1 MPQHVLRGR
10 RPRTPIVP
18 RSLAVRA
25 AGTIVA
31 AVAVFA
37 TPAAAH
43 ASAAA
48 PSPTAVPCSRSALV
62 SAIQN
67 ANRAG
72 AATLLLA
79 RGCDYVLTTAV
90 AEDDGL
96 PPVTGNIT
104 LIGGPGTRI
113 SRGPFAGLFRNLE
126 VSSGGALT
134 LVDLTVANGRLA
146 GENGFDDEGGG
157 IRDAGTLVL
166 RHVRL
171 TGNSNRGG
179 FGGGLYVDGGAH
191 ATISDSDLDG
201 NSATGGSGGAVF
213 SLGDLTVDRSALA
226 ANTAANGGG
235 IFNLSPGTVT
245 LRSTLVA
252 FNFPDNCSPQGTIA
266 GCRN

>member
-1 MPQHVLRGR
+1 
-10 RPRTPIVP
+10 
-18 RSLAVRA
+18 
-25 AGTIVA
+25 
-31 AVAVFA
+31 
-37 TPAAAH
+37 
-43 ASAAA
+43 
-48 PSPTAVPCSRSALV
+48 
-62 SAIQN
+62 
-67 ANRAG
+67 
-72 AATLLLA
+72 
-79 RGCDYVLTTAV
+79 V

-96 PPVTGNIT
+96 PPVTGNIVI
-104 LIGGPGTRI
+104 IGGPGTQI
-113 SRGPFAGLFRNLE
+113 SHGRSAGLFRILE
-126 VSSGGALT
+126 VSGGALT
-134 LVDLTVANGRLA
+134 LVDLTVANGQLA
-146 GENGFDDEGGG
+146 GEDGFDDEGGG

-201 NSATGGSGGAVF
+201 NSATGGSGGAIF

-252 FNFPDNCSPQGTIA
+252 FNSPDNCSPQGTIGAA
-266 GCRN
+266 GTSPLAVTASPVSRPGAGRCGPGTGRTAGPRPGRQSRPAAPASHRSSPR